1 MAKRKIVPN
10 LSPFLE
16 NLNENP
22 NETQNRDEKDRT
34 SLTIGADVQP
44 EAPKTVEASKI
55 PEGISE
61 PPVKV
66 KPRAR
71 GKKDDG
77 KYNKPIEYKRIL
89 ISGRLLD
96 AANQEIINVL
106 LNERRMLSY
115 NDAICRLLGF
125 KNTK

>member
-1 MAKRKIVPN
+1 MKH
-10 LSPFLE
+10 LPFLHSIFRTKSRKDDSKATQHSA
-16 NLNENP
+16 
-22 NETQNRDEKDRT
+22 ETQLVDKNVAVKKAKVGRPRKKN
-34 SLTIGADVQP
+34 P
-44 EAPKTVEASKI
+44 ED
-55 PEGISE
+55 ISE
-61 PPVKV
+61 APVKV
-66 KPRAR
+66 KPRTR

-106 LNERRMLSY
+106 LNEKRMLSY
-115 NDAICRLLGF
+115 NDAICRLVGF